1 MRKIESVKLTQ
12 YPELN
17 KCLMTNLDLEER
29 VGQLQPIEVIENLF
43 NKRKLSKR
51 EVKEILYSRYK
62 IDEHISKYSD
72 RVLLFLARHGFEVE
86 QVVRSEEA
94 DLAKHYLID
103 RYFCLETLVQ
113 DENDYISRSAKQT
126 LDRLWVYSKFKKE
139 YFELFKRIDKTIC
152 EVSLT
157 WPFTKCN
164 VRGQFNSRLL
174 GLHKR
179 LQGEIRYSKGA
190 YTFEVNTQSA
200 QHIELSEWELY
211 RLQKIFDYTNVKK
224 NSIQLKKSNLTLEQV
239 VELTHLFFEYLD

>member
-1 MRKIESVKLTQ
+1 MRTIESVKMTQ
-12 YPELN
+12 YPTLN
-17 KCLMTNLDLEER
+17 KCLMTNLNLEER

-51 EVKEILYSRYK
+51 EVKEILYSKYK
-62 IDEHISKYSD
+62 IDKHIFEYSD

-103 RYFCLETLVQ
+103 RYFCLETLAQ
-113 DENDYISRSAKQT
+113 DENDYVSRSAKQT

-139 YFELFKRIDKTIC
+139 YFELFKSIDKTIC

-157 WPFTKCN
+157 WPFTKCK

-190 YTFEVNTQSA
+190 YIFEVNTLSA
-200 QHIELSEWELY
+200 HYIVLSEWELY
-211 RLQKIFDYTNVKK
+211 RLQKIFDYTSVKK
-224 NSIQLKKSNLTLEQV
+224 NSIQLKKSNLTFERV
-239 VELTHLFFEYLD
+239 VSLVHLFFEYLD

>member
-1 MRKIESVKLTQ
+1 MRTIESVKMTQ
-12 YPELN
+12 HPTLN

-51 EVKEILYSRYK
+51 EVKEILYSKYK
-62 IDEHISKYSD
+62 IDKHISKYSD
-72 RVLLFLARHGFEVE
+72 RVLFFLAMHGFEVE

-103 RYFCLETLVQ
+103 RYFCLETLAQ
-113 DENDYISRSAKQT
+113 DENDYVSRSAKQT

-157 WPFTKCN
+157 WPFTKCK

-190 YTFEVNTQSA
+190 YAFEVNTLSA
-200 QHIELSEWELY
+200 HHIALSEWDAY
-211 RLQKIFDYTNVKK
+211 RLQKIFDYTSVKK
-224 NSIQLKKSNLTLEQV
+224 NSIQLKKSNLTFERVIALV
-239 VELTHLFFEYLD
+239 HLFFEHLD

>member
-1 MRKIESVKLTQ
+1 
-12 YPELN
+12 
-17 KCLMTNLDLEER
+17 MTNLDLEER

-51 EVKEILYSRYK
+51 EVKEILYLKYK
-62 IDEHISKYSD
+62 IDKHIFEYSD

-86 QVVRSEEA
+86 QVVLSEEA

-103 RYFCLETLVQ
+103 RHFCLETLMQ
-113 DENDYISRSAKQT
+113 DENVYIARSAKQAH
-126 LDRLWVYSKFKKE
+126 DRLRVYSRFKKE
-139 YFELFKRIDKTIC
+139 YFELFKSIDKTIC

-157 WPFTKCN
+157 WPFTKCK
-164 VRGQFNSRLL
+164 VLGQFNSRLL

-179 LQGEIRYSKGA
+179 LQGEIRYSKGT

-200 QHIELSEWELY
+200 QRLTLSEWELY

-224 NSIQLKKSNLTLEQV
+224 TSIQLKKSNLTFERVITLV
-239 VELTHLFFEYLD
+239 HLFFEHLD